1 MENLTDRNK
10 MIEIYI
16 FSKNTF
22 YMIGLNKEQKGI
34 IGFYKYGIF
43 ISINHYKI
51 MRGKND
57 KIHI

>member
-1 MENLTDRNK
+1 